1 MRRDEAMSALT
12 PITLTSFTGLPGAG
26 NTTRLE
32 LKETVNKP
40 SQRRK
45 PVSSALTLLDSGFRR
60 NDLLRLDQ
68 RLFKNLLH
76 QPAQPR
82 NFVEKAY
89 ARYWAL
95 EALKARP

>member
-26 NTTRLE
+26 KSTRLK
-32 LKETVNKP
+32 LK
-40 SQRRK
+40 R
-45 PVSSALTLLDSGFRR
+45 
-60 NDLLRLDQ
+60 LR
-68 RLFKNLLH
+68 H